1 MGPRSYLRKRL
12 RQRASGMKK
21 ISYHCCVLLIAA
33 LACAGLSGCETSSTA
48 APGATASVT
57 GPATQGGAQL
67 VIRRAPNMGT
77 GLFLDIKID
86 GVSVGSI
93 GVGETYRGPLS
104 PGQHTVS
111 VLLRPNQLSLS
122 PTRKS
127 FTVAKGQTYTLTAAW
142 QGSTVVFL

>member
-1 MGPRSYLRKRL
+1 
-12 RQRASGMKK
+12 
-21 ISYHCCVLLIAA
+21 
-33 LACAGLSGCETSSTA
+33 
-48 APGATASVT
+48 
-57 GPATQGGAQL
+57 
-67 VIRRAPNMGT
+67 MGT

-86 GVSVGSI
+86 GVNVGALSM
-93 GVGETYRGPLS
+93 GETYRGSLS

-142 QGSTVVFL
+142 QGQTVVLL